1 MRILLNTITV
11 LEHSLRTSKF
21 NNVVV
26 YYEGSRLMFD
36 VKFLFNSFLL

>member
-1 MRILLNTITV
+1 MPILLNTITFLV
-11 LEHSLRTSKF
+11 YALRTYKF

-36 VKFLFNSFLL
+36 VNFLFNFVL